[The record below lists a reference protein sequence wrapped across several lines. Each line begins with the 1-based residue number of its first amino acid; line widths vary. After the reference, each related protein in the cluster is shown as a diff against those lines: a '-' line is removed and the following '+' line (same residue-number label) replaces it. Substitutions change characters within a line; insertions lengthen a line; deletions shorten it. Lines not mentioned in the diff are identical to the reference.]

1 MIHRRDEFRGAQATI
16 DKVHQLAKDGKI
28 NLFTQYQ
35 MASVKGD
42 KNLESID
49 IKHDNNEI
57 KNLKTDYV
65 LGFFGLIMQLG
76 PIANWGLNID
86 KKTIEV
92 DTEKFETNQ
101 KGIYAV
107 GDICNYPG
115 KLKLILSGFH
125 EGALAARAC
134 FKLARPNEKYRFEFT
149 TSSKTI
155 KERLGVKKVI
165 ELYSANTPNG
175 KKISIMLEEIGY
187 EYKVINI
194 DLNKGDQFKPEFKKI
209 SPFSK
214 IPVIIDQDNN
224 KNIFESGA
232 ILMYLAEQS
241 GKFYDTK
248 DRLEINQWLMAQM
261 GYVGPMLG
269 QHHQFHHYNP
279 GKSQF
284 GEERYFKIS
293 KRIYEELDERL
304 SKSRFLAGEN
314 YTIADIGTFPWIARH
329 EWHDIGLKNYKNL
342 TRWYV
347 EISEREAV
355 KKGFK
360 FMNKDEVPPKP

>member
-1 MIHRRDEFRGAQATI
+1 M
-16 DKVHQLAKDGKI
+16 
-28 NLFTQYQ
+28 
-35 MASVKGD
+35 
-42 KNLESID
+42 
-49 IKHDNNEI
+49 
-57 KNLKTDYV
+57 
-65 LGFFGLIMQLG
+65 
-76 PIANWGLNID
+76 
-86 KKTIEV
+86 
-92 DTEKFETNQ
+92 
-101 KGIYAV
+101 
-107 GDICNYPG
+107 
-115 KLKLILSGFH
+115 
-125 EGALAARAC
+125 
-134 FKLARPNEKYRFEFT
+134 
-149 TSSKTI
+149 
-155 KERLGVKKVI
+155 I

-209 SPFSK
+209 SPLSK

-224 KNIFESGA
+224 KNVFESGA

-347 EISEREAV
+347 GISEREAV

>member
-1 MIHRRDEFRGAQATI
+1 MID
-16 DKVHQLAKDGKI
+16 
-28 NLFTQYQ
+28 
-35 MASVKGD
+35 
-42 KNLESID
+42 
-49 IKHDNNEI
+49 
-57 KNLKTDYV
+57 
-65 LGFFGLIMQLG
+65 
-76 PIANWGLNID
+76 
-86 KKTIEV
+86 
-92 DTEKFETNQ
+92 
-101 KGIYAV
+101 
-107 GDICNYPG
+107 
-115 KLKLILSGFH
+115 
-125 EGALAARAC
+125 
-134 FKLARPNEKYRFEFT
+134 
-149 TSSKTI
+149 
-155 KERLGVKKVI
+155 
-165 ELYSANTPNG
+165 LYSANTPNG

-293 KRIYEELDERL
+293 ERIYEELDERL

>member
-1 MIHRRDEFRGAQATI
+1 
-16 DKVHQLAKDGKI
+16 L
-28 NLFTQYQ
+28 
-35 MASVKGD
+35 
-42 KNLESID
+42 
-49 IKHDNNEI
+49 
-57 KNLKTDYV
+57 
-65 LGFFGLIMQLG
+65 
-76 PIANWGLNID
+76 
-86 KKTIEV
+86 
-92 DTEKFETNQ
+92 
-101 KGIYAV
+101 
-107 GDICNYPG
+107 
-115 KLKLILSGFH
+115 
-125 EGALAARAC
+125 
-134 FKLARPNEKYRFEFT
+134 
-149 TSSKTI
+149 
-155 KERLGVKKVI
+155 I

-214 IPVIIDQDNN
+214 IPVIVDQDNN

-248 DRLEINQWLMAQM
+248 YRLEINQWLMAQM

-293 KRIYEELDERL
+293 KRIYEELDARL
-304 SKSRFLAGEN
+304 FKSRFLAGEN

>member
-1 MIHRRDEFRGAQATI
+1 
-16 DKVHQLAKDGKI
+16 
-28 NLFTQYQ
+28 
-35 MASVKGD
+35 
-42 KNLESID
+42 
-49 IKHDNNEI
+49 
-57 KNLKTDYV
+57 
-65 LGFFGLIMQLG
+65 
-76 PIANWGLNID
+76 
-86 KKTIEV
+86 
-92 DTEKFETNQ
+92 
-101 KGIYAV
+101 
-107 GDICNYPG
+107 
-115 KLKLILSGFH
+115 
-125 EGALAARAC
+125 
-134 FKLARPNEKYRFEFT
+134 
-149 TSSKTI
+149 
-155 KERLGVKKVI
+155 
-165 ELYSANTPNG
+165 
-175 KKISIMLEEIGY
+175 MLEEIGY
-187 EYKVINI
+187 EYKVVNI

-293 KRIYEELDERL
+293 KRIYEELDARL
-304 SKSRFLAGEN
+304 SRSRFLAGEN

-329 EWHDIGLKNYKNL
+329 EWHDIGLKNYENL

-360 FMNKDEVPPKP
+360 FMNEDEVPPKP

>member
-1 MIHRRDEFRGAQATI
+1 M
-16 DKVHQLAKDGKI
+16 
-28 NLFTQYQ
+28 
-35 MASVKGD
+35 
-42 KNLESID
+42 
-49 IKHDNNEI
+49 
-57 KNLKTDYV
+57 
-65 LGFFGLIMQLG
+65 
-76 PIANWGLNID
+76 
-86 KKTIEV
+86 
-92 DTEKFETNQ
+92 
-101 KGIYAV
+101 
-107 GDICNYPG
+107 
-115 KLKLILSGFH
+115 
-125 EGALAARAC
+125 
-134 FKLARPNEKYRFEFT
+134 
-149 TSSKTI
+149 
-155 KERLGVKKVI
+155 I

-214 IPVIIDQDNN
+214 IPVIVDQDNN

>member
-1 MIHRRDEFRGAQATI
+1 
-16 DKVHQLAKDGKI
+16 
-28 NLFTQYQ
+28 
-35 MASVKGD
+35 
-42 KNLESID
+42 
-49 IKHDNNEI
+49 
-57 KNLKTDYV
+57 
-65 LGFFGLIMQLG
+65 
-76 PIANWGLNID
+76 
-86 KKTIEV
+86 
-92 DTEKFETNQ
+92 
-101 KGIYAV
+101 
-107 GDICNYPG
+107 
-115 KLKLILSGFH
+115 
-125 EGALAARAC
+125 
-134 FKLARPNEKYRFEFT
+134 
-149 TSSKTI
+149 
-155 KERLGVKKVI
+155 
-165 ELYSANTPNG
+165 
-175 KKISIMLEEIGY
+175 MLEEIGY
-187 EYKVINI
+187 EYKVVNI

-209 SPFSK
+209 SPLSK
-214 IPVIIDQDNN
+214 IPVITDQDNN

-329 EWHDIGLKNYKNL
+329 EWHDIGLKNFKNL